1 MLSTILFIS
10 LIVVFA
16 LFLIAFT
23 FILVMSALSKGPSLR
38 KSKKYFNEIY
48 KNKGLKEIKFYRET
62 FRNENYDVPISRE
75 EVNELLRRAEEKHS
89 TALVGIEEISF
100 EDRPEEYPYQIFAS
114 YTPDNDDRSSI
125 GAVIRVYPLERDP
138 EENMYR
144 FYTDVE
150 KNYYWLITKEE
161 ARDELL
167 FSLGHEI
174 GHNIRYNFERRLFGD
189 EIEDYCDEFSK
200 QIGQTT
206 YEQDYV
212 KTRKLYKRDGGTGS
226 LSRSSV

>member
-10 LIVVFA
+10 LIVVFG
-16 LFLIAFT
+16 LYLLAFT
-23 FILVMSALSKGPSLR
+23 IILVMSALNKGPSLR
-38 KSKKYFNEIY
+38 KSKKYFDQIY

-75 EVNELLRRAEEKHS
+75 EVNELLKRAEEKHAS
-89 TALVGIEEISF
+89 ALVGIEEISF

-114 YTPDNDDRSSI
+114 YTPDIDDRSNI

-174 GHNIRYNFERRLFGD
+174 GHNVRYNFERRLFGD
-189 EIEDYCDEFSK
+189 EIENYCDDFSK

-212 KTRKLYKRDGGTGS
+212 NRKLYKRDGGTGS
-226 LSRSSV
+226 LSQNSF

>member
-16 LFLIAFT
+16 LFLLAFAT
-23 FILVMSALSKGPSLR
+23 ILIMSALSKAPSLR
-38 KSKKYFNEIY
+38 KSKKYFDQIY

-62 FRNENYDVPISRE
+62 FRDENYDIPISCE
-75 EVNELLRRAEEKHS
+75 EVKEVLRRAEKKHS

-114 YTPDNDDRSSI
+114 YTPDKDDRSKI

-150 KNYYWLITKEE
+150 KNDYWLMTKEE

-174 GHNIRYNFERRLFGD
+174 GHNIRYNYERRLFGE
-189 EIEDYCDEFSK
+189 EIENYCDEFSK

-212 KTRKLYKRDGGTGS
+212 NRKLYKRDGGTGP
-226 LSRSSV
+226 LSRSSF